1 MQREE
6 RASRTEPPPHTA
18 ETSEASGG
26 LRVASCLQVFPE
38 LICQIKKANPPAH
51 QQHKQKEEREVRKA
65 REVQK
70 K

>member
-18 ETSEASGG
+18 EPLEASGG

-51 QQHKQKEEREVRKA
+51 QQRKQEEEREVRKA

>member
-6 RASRTEPPPHTA
+6 RAFCTEPPPHTA
-18 ETSEASGG
+18 EPSEASGG
-26 LRVASCLQVFPE
+26 LRVASCLQVFLE
-38 LICQIKKANPPAH
+38 LIYQIKKANPPTH
-51 QQHKQKEEREVRKA
+51 QQHKQKEREVRKA

>member
-6 RASRTEPPPHTA
+6 WASRTEPPPHTA
-18 ETSEASGG
+18 EPSEASGG
-26 LRVASCLQVFPE
+26 LHVASCLQVFPE
-38 LICQIKKANPPAH
+38 LIYQIKKANLPTH
-51 QQHKQKEEREVRKA
+51 QQHKQKKEREVRKA

>member
-6 RASRTEPPPHTA
+6 RACRTEPPPH
-18 ETSEASGG
+18 TSEASGG

-51 QQHKQKEEREVRKA
+51 QQHKQEEEREVRKA